1 MANISLDTCPNFNG
15 GAHDNSD
22 LSFVPWQLRGA
33 HLFGLSK
40 LGSTRTDE
48 KSGEIKSTEKNP
60 CTWARNA
67 DPDLTNSKGK
77 TAYYIPWGIYEGGVK
92 PEAKHRYG
100 VCLTR
105 SKLFV
110 LDIDT
115 HHGVDGNKTFADWLQ
130 RLGIPNDFETFTVA
144 TGTGGFHY
152 YFQVPQIFQET
163 EIRKA
168 TDLLP
173 GIDVFPS
180 GQFVVGPG
188 TTRTMPDGSIARY
201 EVSRDLPIAE
211 MPQALVDAL
220 VEELRAAN
228 KIVDPEEKARQEE
241 QRRQA
246 ESRRQHRRDHP
257 EEYDASAL
265 SDNQRRMVDQLLSE
279 MSALPDGQRHA
290 GIFSLSHS
298 IGKITGWDHEDE
310 VLPQIEQAAQ
320 LSGHDADCA
329 QKDARNGYNAGAAL
343 FVDFREQNRLQ
354 RELERKT
361 TDSKKDQTTVAK
373 SKQTELPELS
383 SEFFNDG
390 SVASAYQAA
399 RDGELISVD
408 EWNSW
413 MRFAADSGVWKKTN
427 STAIVSDLLDWYRDA
442 IFPVLKQQLRDEA
455 EAVKDDAEKAKE
467 QEKRA
472 AKLLSKAN
480 GYLNLT
486 PCRNATGVAFG
497 RLIKSVEIFDADK
510 DVLHINGTAIDLRT
524 TKLRSARAEDYFTWS
539 GSRLVDK
546 VDPDFT
552 HELFELILG
561 AFLPETREYMQVL
574 MGSALTGHQPNPAGL
589 FFLQADGDNGKSTF
603 SDVFKALLGGYSEQ
617 IDSEILLNSQNSKTF
632 ANIRIKGKR
641 FIPIEELPKN
651 GQLDSKASKGMAGTK
666 QMTGAHKGVDEETF
680 DVQAT
685 FLINT
690 NFKLKV
696 SETDRGTRKR
706 LKMIPMPYTF
716 LPQHEYDEKV
726 RGWNAGKNP
735 SPEELKIKPQDPRLD
750 GAEENPDVLKAA
762 LAWALEGARKFY
774 ANGKRI
780 LPETPAMK
788 AAKDDWLASQDRI
801 SLWWDEYI
809 VEDEN
814 SFCLVLDLHESYE
827 RSVLAGG
834 SNQRAEALR
843 QFMEMLKAHD
853 NFKAAGAEHFQNKK
867 IPVSLRENQSPWTP
881 EAKDHWD
888 EPEKRRRFAKAVA
901 SFVSGIRF
909 KTEADFIRD
918 AAEQDAE
925 EKANALATRHGVI
938 IPEKDAVFELED
950 IHA

>member
-1 MANISLDTCPNFNG
+1 MA
-15 GAHDNSD
+15 
-22 LSFVPWQLRGA
+22 
-33 HLFGLSK
+33 
-40 LGSTRTDE
+40 
-48 KSGEIKSTEKNP
+48 
-60 CTWARNA
+60 
-67 DPDLTNSKGK
+67 KGK
-77 TAYYIPWGIYEGGVK
+77 K
-92 PEAKHRYG
+92 
-100 VCLTR
+100 
-105 SKLFV
+105 
-110 LDIDT
+110 
-115 HHGVDGNKTFADWLQ
+115 
-130 RLGIPNDFETFTVA
+130 
-144 TGTGGFHY
+144 
-152 YFQVPQIFQET
+152 
-163 EIRKA
+163 
-168 TDLLP
+168 
-173 GIDVFPS
+173 
-180 GQFVVGPG
+180 
-188 TTRTMPDGSIARY
+188 
-201 EVSRDLPIAE
+201 
-211 MPQALVDAL
+211 
-220 VEELRAAN
+220 
-228 KIVDPEEKARQEE
+228 
-241 QRRQA
+241 
-246 ESRRQHRRDHP
+246 
-257 EEYDASAL
+257 
-265 SDNQRRMVDQLLSE
+265 
-279 MSALPDGQRHA
+279 
-290 GIFSLSHS
+290 
-298 IGKITGWDHEDE
+298 
-310 VLPQIEQAAQ
+310 
-320 LSGHDADCA
+320 
-329 QKDARNGYNAGAAL
+329 
-343 FVDFREQNRLQ
+343 
-354 RELERKT
+354 
-361 TDSKKDQTTVAK
+361 
-373 SKQTELPELS
+373 TELPELS

-399 RDGELISVD
+399 RDGELMSVD

-442 IFPVLKQQLRDEA
+442 VFPVLKQQLRDEV

-497 RLIKSVEIFDADK
+497 RLMKSIEIFDADK

-539 GSRLVDK
+539 GSRLVDE
-546 VDPDFT
+546 VDPVFKS
-552 HELFELILG
+552 ELFELILG

-788 AAKDDWLASQDRI
+788 AVKDDWLASQDRI

-827 RSVLAGG
+827 RSVTAGG

-843 QFMEMLKAHD
+843 QFMEMLKSHD

-867 IPVSLRENQSPWTP
+867 IPVNLKEKQSLWTP
-881 EAKDHWD
+881 EARD
-888 EPEKRRRFAKAVA
+888 RFDNPVERQRKAKAIG
-901 SFVSGIRF
+901 SFVQGIRF
-909 KTEADFIRD
+909 KTDDDFTTEADRQD
-918 AAEQDAE
+918 EQDRLAKLPGSIISE
-925 EKANALATRHGVI
+925 AAARADDLALVSA
-938 IPEKDAVFELED
+938 
-950 IHA
+950 